1 MTEVKGLNRL
11 ILDTNAFLFFIN
23 NDPLL
28 SEQARLTLESEAE
41 LLISSVSL
49 WEIAIKVSIGK
60 LALPKPFGSF
70 IPAQLRQ
77 NDIDILHIELPHLAK
92 VSTLTFHHKDPF
104 DRFIIA
110 QSLVEELP
118 VATSDA
124 AFDMYGIQRIW

>member
-1 MTEVKGLNRL
+1 MTEAKVLNRL

-23 NDPLL
+23 NDALL
-28 SEQARLTLESEAE
+28 SEQARLNLESESE
-41 LLISSVSL
+41 LLISSASL

-60 LALPKPFGSF
+60 LVLPEPFDNF

-77 NDIDILHIELPHLAK
+77 NDIDILQVELPHLAK

-104 DRFIIA
+104 DRIIIA

-124 AFDMYGIQRIW
+124 AFDSYGNQRIW